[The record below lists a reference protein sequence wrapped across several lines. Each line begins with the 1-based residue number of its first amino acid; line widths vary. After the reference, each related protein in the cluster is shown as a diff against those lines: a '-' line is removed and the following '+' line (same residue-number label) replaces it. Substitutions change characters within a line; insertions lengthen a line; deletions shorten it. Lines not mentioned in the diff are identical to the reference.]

1 MPVFIFVVSRKT
13 VIWESN
19 NNNPAS
25 FCWRKSERK
34 WNIAHRSRFVF
45 IFSISNEAVPRES
58 ATSPIC
64 HICLHKYTIA
74 VSFLFSQFRKNQFC
88 EKMKQIKPLTI
99 TNFANIRQNKR
110 SIDSEV
116 CIVKLH
122 VIIGLKIF
130 LIS

>member
-19 NNNPAS
+19 NNELYPAS
-25 FCWRKSERK
+25 FCWRKFET
-34 WNIAHRSRFVF
+34 HRSRFVF
-45 IFSISNEAVPRES
+45 IFSISNEAIPWES
-58 ATSPIC
+58 ETSPIC

-74 VSFLFSQFRKNQFC
+74 VSFLFSQFRKKQFC

-122 VIIGLKIF
+122 VIIELKIF